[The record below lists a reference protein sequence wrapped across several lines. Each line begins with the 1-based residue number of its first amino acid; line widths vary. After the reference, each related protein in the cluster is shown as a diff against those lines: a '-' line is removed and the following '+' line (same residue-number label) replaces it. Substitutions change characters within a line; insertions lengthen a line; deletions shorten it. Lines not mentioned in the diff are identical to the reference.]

1 MATEQSGSGDI
12 QRSLELLWGLKEAP
26 TRGPKPGLT
35 LQEIVR
41 TAVAA
46 ADADGI
52 ESLSMRRV
60 ATDLGVGTMSL
71 YRYVPGKSELLE
83 LMLDHVYGPSSDLD
97 TYRGKDW
104 RTVMEAVARGSWEM
118 HLEHHWLLQ
127 VNLARPLLGPNAV
140 ASFDFAMAALA
151 GLGLTDRERLSVI
164 VAIDGY
170 VTGSARTHING
181 LEAAKRTGVSDYD
194 FWAAQEPVLT
204 RAMEGGAYPAM
215 AGLSE
220 DTFTV
225 DGQQLFEFGLVRM
238 LDGLSDFVEPRRA
251 AYAARGGTDEG
262 TGEGS
267 GEGGSGDGGRGQ
279 GRAWGIGGC
288 GVHEEA

>member
-41 TAVAA
+41 AAIAA
-46 ADADGI
+46 ADTDGI

-71 YRYVPGKSELLE
+71 YRYVPGKAELLE
-83 LMLDHVYGPSSDLD
+83 LMLDHVYGPGSDLD
-97 TYRGKDW
+97 TYRGKGW
-104 RTVMEAVARGSWEM
+104 RTVMEAVARGGWEM

-127 VNLARPLLGPNAV
+127 VNLGRPLLGPNAV

-151 GLGLTDRERLSVI
+151 GLGLSDRERMSVVSTI
-164 VAIDGY
+164 EGF
-170 VTGSARTHING
+170 VTGTARAYINS
-181 LEAAKRTGVSDYD
+181 LEAAKRTGVSDSD
-194 FWAAQEPVLT
+194 FWAAQEPILGQ
-204 RAMEGGAYPAM
+204 AMESGAYPTV
-215 AGLSE
+215 AGLAE
-220 DTFTV
+220 DTFAIS
-225 DGQQLFEFGLVRM
+225 GEEFFEFGLARL

-251 AYAARGGTDEG
+251 AYAARGGDG
-262 TGEGS
+262 GE
-267 GEGGSGDGGRGQ
+267 GDGGEGN
-279 GRAWGIGGC
+279 GDDGGTDSGGC
-288 GVHEEA
+288 GVAGRD